1 MKKNKELRKA
11 ETDKKNNPFGKNDAK
26 DAKKDAKAEQNAPK
40 ADKTPNRQQREQ
52 NGQQM
57 EQNGQ
62 QMESQ
67 PKPREQRK
75 QTEPNQQ
82 QRNQQQ
88 TEQRR
93 QPKEQ
98 PSREQRMEQRE
109 QPNEQRQPNEEQKNG
124 EYRPERYK
132 PKEQTEQPQQSAPT
146 EPHFTP
152 DKVSEVLQI
161 LHEYKDGKTSVD
173 MKATENQEWWRLRHW
188 NVIQGKTEA
197 GKAKVDVGSAWAVN
211 SILNKHADLMD
222 SFPKANVLAREADD
236 EEEAQILSKILPA
249 IEEHTDAEQVY
260 NTAGYDFLIDGTAI
274 TSVLWDPMAH
284 DGMGDIKKTNVDIHN
299 VFWQP
304 GIEDIQQSKYF
315 FDVSVADVNDVKLQ
329 YPEIADKIG
338 GGKQGFITE
347 YIHDDNINHQNDI
360 EIINCY
366 YKKLEMRPVL
376 INIDHQTVARHL
388 VPREILHMAIIIGD
402 QCVFCSEDYPEYQDG
417 FYKHGKYPYVFRRCF
432 PVKDSPC
439 GFSYLDI
446 MKYPQR
452 DIDKLDQAIIK
463 NTMMKA
469 KPRWWVKKNADI
481 NKEAFAD
488 WDEEIVEV
496 GSGDLGSA
504 VQQMDVDTIP
514 SIVETHLEAK
524 IDELKEISGNRDFS
538 QGSTASGVTAAS
550 AIAAL
555 QEAGSKLSR
564 DINKA
569 MYRGSR
575 EEYYLEIELIRQFY
589 TEPRTFRVDDGTGR
603 YEYMDYSNV
612 NIAPQ
617 DITTPEGTRHKKSIF
632 DLEVSAEKQSPF
644 SRASQ
649 NETAKELYQMG
660 LFAPDNA
667 TPALVCLDMME
678 FEGKEKIKQQIQQN
692 DTFMQQ
698 FQQMQQLI
706 IQLSPEAAVQMG
718 LIDPNQIMMAQNANN
733 GVTRVSEEESAE
745 DRAAKKT
752 TNTDRLDRARE
763 KARSASEVK

>member
-1 MKKNKELRKA
+1 MEKNKELRKA
-11 ETDKKNNPFGKNDAK
+11 ETDKKNNQFGQK
-26 DAKKDAKAEQNAPK
+26 DAKKDAKAEKDAKRDAKAEQKNQQTEQNDRK
-40 ADKTPNRQQREQ
+40 AEQTPNRQQREQ
-52 NGQQM
+52 NGQQR
-57 EQNGQ
+57 
-62 QMESQ
+62 ESQ
-67 PKPREQRK
+67 PKPREQRQ
-75 QTEPNQQ
+75 QTEP
-82 QRNQQQ
+82 
-88 TEQRR
+88 RR

-98 PSREQRMEQRE
+98 TNGEQQTEPNR
-109 QPNEQRQPNEEQKNG
+109 QPNEQRKQQNG

-161 LHEYKDGKTSVD
+161 LHEYKDGKTTVD

-197 GKAKVDVGSAWAVN
+197 GKAKVEVGSAWAVN
-211 SILNKHADLMD
+211 SILNKHADFMD

-329 YPEIADKIG
+329 YPDIAEKIG

-376 INIDHQTVARHL
+376 INIDPQTVAQHL

-402 QCVFCSEDYPEYQDG
+402 QCVFCSEDNPEYQDG
-417 FYKHGKYPYVFRRCF
+417 FYKHGKYPYVFRKCF

-439 GFSYLDI
+439 GFGYLDI

-452 DIDKLDQAIIK
+452 DIDKLDQAIMK

-488 WDEEIVEV
+488 WNEEIVEV
-496 GSGDLGSA
+496 ASGDLGSA
-504 VQQMDVDTIP
+504 VRQMDVDTLP
-514 SIVETHLEAK
+514 AIVETHLEAK

-589 TEPRTFRVDDGTGR
+589 TEPRTFRIDDGSGR

-667 TPALVCLDMME
+667 TSALVCLDMME

-718 LIDPNQIMMAQNANN
+718 LVDPNQVMMAQNANN
-733 GVTRVSEEESAE
+733 GATGVSEEGSAE

-763 KARSASEVK
+763 TARSASEVK

>member
-11 ETDKKNNPFGKNDAK
+11 ETDKKNNQFGQKDTK
-26 DAKKDAKAEQNAPK
+26 DAKKDAKAEQNAK
-40 ADKTPNRQQREQ
+40 AEQTPNKQQR
-52 NGQQM
+52 
-57 EQNGQ
+57 
-62 QMESQ
+62 ESQ
-67 PKPREQRK
+67 PKPREQRQQRDPQQTDEQRQ
-75 QTEPNQQ
+75 QTEPNRQQ
-82 QRNQQQ
+82 
-88 TEQRR
+88 
-93 QPKEQ
+93 KEQ
-98 PSREQRMEQRE
+98 SEQQ
-109 QPNEQRQPNEEQKNG
+109 NGG
-124 EYRPERYK
+124 EYRPEQYK
-132 PKEQTEQPQQSAPT
+132 PKQQSEPTEQPKPT

-161 LHEYKDGKTSVD
+161 LHEYKDGKTTVD

-197 GKAKVDVGSAWAVN
+197 GKAKVEVGSAWAVN
-211 SILNKHADLMD
+211 SILNKHADFMD

-236 EEEAQILSKILPA
+236 EWEAQILSKILPA

-274 TSVLWDPMAH
+274 TAVLWDPMAH

-329 YPEIADKIG
+329 YPDIAEKIG

-366 YKKLEMRPVL
+366 YKKLEMRPVI
-376 INIDHQTVARHL
+376 INIDPQTVATHL
-388 VPREILHMAIIIGD
+388 TPREILHMAIIIGD
-402 QCVFCSEDYPEYQDG
+402 QCVFCSEDNPEYQDG
-417 FYKHGKYPYVFRRCF
+417 FYKHGKYPYVFRKCF

-439 GFSYLDI
+439 GFGYLDI

-452 DIDKLDQAIIK
+452 DIDKLDQAIMK

-469 KPRWWVKKNADI
+469 KPRWWVKKAADI
-481 NKEAFAD
+481 DKDAFAD
-488 WDEEIVEV
+488 WNEEIVEV
-496 GSGDLGSA
+496 ASGDLGSA
-504 VQQMDVDTIP
+504 VQQMDVDTLP
-514 SIVETHLEAK
+514 AIVETHLEAK

-589 TEPRTFRVDDGTGR
+589 TEPRTFRIDDGTGR

-667 TPALVCLDMME
+667 TSALVCLDMME

-718 LIDPNQIMMAQNANN
+718 LVDPNQLMMAQNANN
-733 GVTRVSEEESAE
+733 GVLGVSDEGTAE

-763 KARSASEVK
+763 TARKASEVK

>member
-11 ETDKKNNPFGKNDAK
+11 ETDKKNNQFGQKDAK
-26 DAKKDAKAEQNAPK
+26 DAKKDAKAEQSAPK
-40 ADKTPNRQQREQ
+40 AEQTPNRQQREQ
-52 NGQQM
+52 NGQQRD
-57 EQNGQ
+57 
-62 QMESQ
+62 SQ
-67 PKPREQRK
+67 PKPREDRQ
-75 QTEPNQQ
+75 QTEPN
-82 QRNQQQ
+82 R
-88 TEQRR
+88 
-93 QPKEQ
+93 
-98 PSREQRMEQRE
+98 
-109 QPNEQRQPNEEQKNG
+109 QPNEQREQQNG
-124 EYRPERYK
+124 EYRPERYR
-132 PKEQTEQPQQSAPT
+132 PKEQTEQTEPQQSAPT

-161 LHEYKDGKTSVD
+161 LHEYKDGKTTVD

-197 GKAKVDVGSAWAVN
+197 GKAKVEVGSAWAVN
-211 SILNKHADLMD
+211 SILNKHADFMD

-329 YPEIADKIG
+329 YPDIADRIG

-376 INIDHQTVARHL
+376 INIDPQTVAQHL

-402 QCVFCSEDYPEYQDG
+402 QCVFCSEDNPEYQDG
-417 FYKHGKYPYVFRRCF
+417 FYKHGKYPYVFRKCF

-439 GFSYLDI
+439 GFGYLDI

-452 DIDKLDQAIIK
+452 DIDKLDQAIMK

-469 KPRWWVKKNADI
+469 KPRWWAKKNADI

-504 VQQMDVDTIP
+504 VQQIDVDTLP
-514 SIVETHLEAK
+514 AIVETHLEAK

-589 TEPRTFRVDDGTGR
+589 TEPRTFRIDDGSGR

-667 TPALVCLDMME
+667 TSALVCLDMME

-718 LIDPNQIMMAQNANN
+718 LVDPNQVMMAQNANN
-733 GVTRVSEEESAE
+733 GATGASEEGTAE

-763 KARSASEVK
+763 TARSASEVK

>member
-11 ETDKKNNPFGKNDAK
+11 ETDKKNNQFGQKDAK
-26 DAKKDAKAEQNAPK
+26 DAKKDAKAEQSAPK
-40 ADKTPNRQQREQ
+40 AEQTPNGQQREQSRQQRE
-52 NGQQM
+52 
-57 EQNGQ
+57 
-62 QMESQ
+62 SQ
-67 PKPREQRK
+67 PREKR
-75 QTEPNQQ
+75 
-82 QRNQQQ
+82 QQ
-88 TEQRR
+88 TE
-93 QPKEQ
+93 
-98 PSREQRMEQRE
+98 PSREQQT
-109 QPNEQRQPNEEQKNG
+109 EQRQPNEQREQQNG
-124 EYRPERYK
+124 EYRPERYRPK
-132 PKEQTEQPQQSAPT
+132 ENKEQTEPQQSAPT

-161 LHEYKDGKTSVD
+161 LHEYKDGKTTVD

-197 GKAKVDVGSAWAVN
+197 GKAKVEVGSAWAVN
-211 SILNKHADLMD
+211 SILNKHADFMD

-329 YPEIADKIG
+329 YPDIADRIG

-376 INIDHQTVARHL
+376 INIDPQTVAQHL

-402 QCVFCSEDYPEYQDG
+402 QCVFCSEDNPEYQDG
-417 FYKHGKYPYVFRRCF
+417 FYKHGKYPYVFRKCF

-439 GFSYLDI
+439 GFGYLDI

-452 DIDKLDQAIIK
+452 DIDKLDQAIMK

-469 KPRWWVKKNADI
+469 KPRWWVKKAADI
-481 NKEAFAD
+481 DKEAFAD
-488 WDEEIVEV
+488 WNEEIVEV

-504 VQQMDVDTIP
+504 VQQMDVDTLP
-514 SIVETHLEAK
+514 AIVETHLEAK

-589 TEPRTFRVDDGTGR
+589 TEPRTFRIDDGSGR

-667 TPALVCLDMME
+667 TSALVCLDMME

-718 LIDPNQIMMAQNANN
+718 LVDPNQVMMAQNANN
-733 GVTRVSEEESAE
+733 GATGVSEEGTAE

-763 KARSASEVK
+763 TARSASEVK

>member
-11 ETDKKNNPFGKNDAK
+11 ETDKKNNQFGQKDAK
-26 DAKKDAKAEQNAPK
+26 DAKRDAKAEQNVPK
-40 ADKTPNRQQREQ
+40 AKQTPDR
-52 NGQQM
+52 QQM

-62 QMESQ
+62 QRESQ

-75 QTEPNQQ
+75 QTEPRR
-82 QRNQQQ
+82 QRMNPQQ
-88 TEQRR
+88 TEPRE

-98 PSREQRMEQRE
+98 TSREQQK
-109 QPNEQRQPNEEQKNG
+109 EQRQPNEENG
-124 EYRPERYK
+124 DYRPEQYK

-161 LHEYKDGKTSVD
+161 LREYKDGKTTVD

-274 TSVLWDPMAH
+274 TAVLWDPMAH

-376 INIDHQTVARHL
+376 INIDPQTVARHL

-402 QCVFCSEDYPEYQDG
+402 QCVFCSEDSPEYQDG
-417 FYKHGKYPYVFRRCF
+417 FYKHGKYPYVFRKCF

-589 TEPRTFRVDDGTGR
+589 TEPRTFRIDDGTGR

-617 DITTPEGTRHKKSIF
+617 DITTPEGIRHKKSIF

-733 GVTRVSEEESAE
+733 GSTGVSEEGSAE

>member
-11 ETDKKNNPFGKNDAK
+11 ETDKKNNQFGQKEQKNQQTAQNDRKAEQN
-26 DAKKDAKAEQNAPK
+26 DRKAEQNAPK
-40 ADKTPNRQQREQ
+40 AEQTPNRQQREQ
-52 NGQQM
+52 NGQQR
-57 EQNGQ
+57 
-62 QMESQ
+62 ESQ
-67 PKPREQRK
+67 PREQRR
-75 QTEPNQQ
+75 QTEPN
-82 QRNQQQ
+82 REQQ
-88 TEQRR
+88 T
-93 QPKEQ
+93 
-98 PSREQRMEQRE
+98 
-109 QPNEQRQPNEEQKNG
+109 EQRQPNEQREQQNG
-124 EYRPERYK
+124 EYRPERYRPK
-132 PKEQTEQPQQSAPT
+132 ENKEQTEPQQSAPT
-146 EPHFTP
+146 EPHFSP

-161 LHEYKDGKTSVD
+161 LHEYKDGKTTVD

-197 GKAKVDVGSAWAVN
+197 GKAKVEVGSAWAVN
-211 SILNKHADLMD
+211 SILNKHADFMD
-222 SFPKANVLAREADD
+222 SFPRANVLAREADD

-304 GIEDIQQSKYF
+304 GIEDVQQSKYF

-329 YPEIADKIG
+329 YPDIADRIG

-376 INIDHQTVARHL
+376 INIDPQTVAQHL

-402 QCVFCSEDYPEYQDG
+402 QCVFCSEDNPEYQDG
-417 FYKHGKYPYVFRRCF
+417 FYKHGKYPYVFRKCF

-439 GFSYLDI
+439 GFGYLDI
-446 MKYPQR
+446 MKCPQR
-452 DIDKLDQAIIK
+452 DIDKLDQAIMK

-469 KPRWWVKKNADI
+469 KPRWWVKKAADI
-481 NKEAFAD
+481 DKDAFAD
-488 WDEEIVEV
+488 WNEEIVEV

-504 VQQMDVDTIP
+504 VQQMDVDTLP
-514 SIVETHLEAK
+514 AIVETHLEAK

-589 TEPRTFRVDDGTGR
+589 TEPRTFRIDDGSGR

-667 TPALVCLDMME
+667 TSALVCLDMME

-718 LIDPNQIMMAQNANN
+718 LVDPNQVMMAQNANN
-733 GVTRVSEEESAE
+733 GATGASEEGTAE

-763 KARSASEVK
+763 TARSASEVK